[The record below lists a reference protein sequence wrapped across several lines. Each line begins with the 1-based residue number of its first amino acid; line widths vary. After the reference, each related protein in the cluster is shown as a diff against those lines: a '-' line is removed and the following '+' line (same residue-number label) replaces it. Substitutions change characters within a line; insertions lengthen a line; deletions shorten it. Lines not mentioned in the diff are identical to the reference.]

1 MGDQLKNDNT
11 KSKRGRP
18 ATGKGELLG
27 VRLQPDLMSALD
39 QWIEKQP
46 EPKPGRPEAVRRIVK
61 AALSEPDKP

>member
-1 MGDQLKNDNT
+1 MD
-11 KSKRGRP
+11 RR
-18 ATGKGELLG
+18 LL
-27 VRLQPDLMSALD
+27 SALD

>member
-1 MGDQLKNDNT
+1 MSDT
-11 KSKRGRP
+11 SVSFKRKTGRP
-18 ATGKGELLG
+18 RVGATLVG
-27 VRLQPDLMSALD
+27 VSFPPDLLVILD